1 MSGLSADRGPPS
13 KLDHPVIDID
23 GHTVEFFP
31 ALGRRAGQGGRAT
44 STASRWL
51 RRTSGTFG
59 PIVDW
64 YALTPEERAER
75 RVARG
80 PVGQRRHGARAST
93 APPRCSPACSTSA
106 SPSSASTSA

>member
-1 MSGLSADRGPPS
+1 VKEGVR
-13 KLDHPVIDID
+13 LD
-23 GHTVEFFP
+23 GE
-31 ALGRRAGQGGRAT
+31 
-44 STASRWL
+44 SML

-80 PVGQRRHGARAST
+80 PWGNGGMELALDRAT
-93 APPRCSPACSTSA
+93 ALLPRLLHERLPDLGIDVSVI
-106 SPSSASTSA
+106 